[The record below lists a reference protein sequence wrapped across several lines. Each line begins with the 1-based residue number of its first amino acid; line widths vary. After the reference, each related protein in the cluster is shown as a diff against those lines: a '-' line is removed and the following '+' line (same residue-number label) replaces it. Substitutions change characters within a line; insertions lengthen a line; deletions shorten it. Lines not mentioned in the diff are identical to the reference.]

1 MKITKT
7 KEVVTEEI
15 EVKAGIYY
23 FDIQLRSYK
32 MIIEET
38 DEDGY
43 TKYKMETLNN
53 FGNNYSIKIYED
65 ECTSENPPYEFKQFY
80 LGEAG
85 RKIEKEEFDK
95 ERQEILKRIINY
107 EPDNKN

>member
-1 MKITKT
+1 MKIIKT

-15 EVKAGIYY
+15 TVEKGTYY
-23 FDIQLRSYK
+23 FDIQSRCYK
-32 MIIEET
+32 MEINET

-53 FGNNYSIKIYED
+53 FGNIYSIRVYDD
-65 ECTSENPPYEFKQFY
+65 ECTSEDIPYDFKQFY

-85 RKIEKEEFDK
+85 RKIEKEEFDLEK
-95 ERQEILKRIINY
+95 QDILNRI
-107 EPDNKN
+107 NKL

>member
-15 EVKAGIYY
+15 EIQPGEYY

-32 MIIEET
+32 MIVGET
-38 DEDGY
+38 DKDGY
-43 TKYKMETLNN
+43 TKYKLETLNN
-53 FGNNYSIKIYED
+53 FANICSVKVYDD
-65 ECTSENPPYEFKQFY
+65 ECNSEEVPYKFKQFI

-85 RKIEKEEFDK
+85 KKITKEEFEYEKQD
-95 ERQEILKRIINY
+95 ILNRI
-107 EPDNKN
+107 KQ